1 MQVVVK
7 LRRLSIRLSEIY
19 IKVVE
24 ANHRG
29 DDLSIVV
36 GGQILPEEYY
46 PKTETGY
53 TEYLISR

>member
-19 IKVVE
+19 IKVE

-29 DDLSIVV
+29 EDLSIVV
-36 GGQILPEEYY
+36 GGQIPPEEYY

-53 TEYLISR
+53 AEYLISR